1 MAVQNQE
8 PQCLFLCHH
17 GRMLPRWT
25 EAFQTGKAGK
35 VETARAKTAAA
46 KVNLVWLRLEQG
58 APLPVQIE
66 RLGSQFGQTPCI
78 VLSDRPTDEE
88 ALAAFSAGARG
99 YCNTHAAAPLLIQIA
114 AVVLQGG
121 LWIGEP
127 LMQRLI
133 SATSRIRATS
143 GGSGGSG
150 GSVGSSGE
158 LSAWSKNLTERE
170 KEVASTLARGSSNKE
185 IARALGIT
193 ERTVKAHVGAI
204 LDKLQ
209 VRDRLQLSLIV
220 NGRTPESG

>member
-1 MAVQNQE
+1 MAVGNQG
-8 PQCLFLCHH
+8 PQFLFLCHH

-25 EAFQTGKAGK
+25 EAFQTGKVGK
-35 VETARAKTAAA
+35 VETARAKAEAA
-46 KVNLVWLRLEQG
+46 KVALVWLRLEQDVSLQVQLERVG
-58 APLPVQIE
+58 A
-66 RLGSQFGQTPCI
+66 QFGQTPCI

-88 ALAAFSAGARG
+88 ALAAFAAGVRG
-99 YCNTHAAAPLLIQIA
+99 YCNTHSAAQLLIQVA
-114 AVVLQGG
+114 SVVLQGG

-133 SATSRIRATS
+133 SATSRIQAVS
-143 GGSGGSG
+143 GGSGS
-150 GSVGSSGE
+150 
-158 LSAWSKNLTERE
+158 WSKNLTERE
-170 KEVASTLARGSSNKE
+170 KEVAITLARGSSNKE

-220 NGRTPESG
+220 NGRSSEPR

>member
-1 MAVQNQE
+1 MAVGNKE
-8 PQCLFLCHH
+8 PLCLFLCHH

-35 VETARAKTAAA
+35 LETARAKTEAA
-46 KVNLVWLRLEQG
+46 KINLVWLRLEQG
-58 APLPVQIE
+58 VPLSAQIE

-88 ALAAFSAGARG
+88 ALAAFSAGVRG
-99 YCNTHAAAPLLIQIA
+99 YCNTHAAAQLLIQVSS
-114 AVVLQGG
+114 VVLQGG

-133 SATSRIRATS
+133 GATSRIQAASRGE
-143 GGSGGSG
+143 GG
-150 GSVGSSGE
+150 E
-158 LSAWSKNLTERE
+158 EWSKNLTERE

-185 IARALGIT
+185 IARALDIT

-220 NGRTPESG
+220 NGRISESR

>member
-1 MAVQNQE
+1 MAVRNQE

-35 VETARAKTAAA
+35 LETARTKADAA

-58 APLPVQIE
+58 VPLPVQIE
-66 RLGSQFGQTPCI
+66 RLGPQFGQTPCI

-99 YCNTHAAAPLLIQIA
+99 YCNTHVAAQLLIQIA
-114 AVVLQGG
+114 SVVLQGG

-133 SATSRIRATS
+133 SATSRIQAAS
-143 GGSGGSG
+143 GGSGG
-150 GSVGSSGE
+150 E
-158 LSAWSKNLTERE
+158 LGAWSKNLTERE

-185 IARALGIT
+185 IAKALGIT

-204 LDKLQ
+204 LDKFQ

-220 NGRTPESG
+220 NGRTSGSG

>member
-1 MAVQNQE
+1 MAVGNQE
-8 PQCLFLCHH
+8 PQFLFLCHR

-25 EAFQTGKAGK
+25 EAFQTGKVGK
-35 VETARAKTAAA
+35 VGTARAQAEAA
-46 KVNLVWLRLEQG
+46 KVALVWLRLEQDVS
-58 APLPVQIE
+58 LQVQLE
-66 RLGSQFGQTPCI
+66 RVRAQFGQTPCI
-78 VLSDRPTDEE
+78 VLSDRPADEE
-88 ALAAFSAGARG
+88 ALAAFAAGVRG
-99 YCNTHAAAPLLIQIA
+99 YCNTHSAAQLLIQVA
-114 AVVLQGG
+114 SVVLQGG

-133 SATSRIRATS
+133 SATSRIQAAS
-143 GGSGGSG
+143 SGSGGGDSG
-150 GSVGSSGE
+150 SW
-158 LSAWSKNLTERE
+158 AKNLTERE

-220 NGRTPESG
+220 NGRSSALLNPA